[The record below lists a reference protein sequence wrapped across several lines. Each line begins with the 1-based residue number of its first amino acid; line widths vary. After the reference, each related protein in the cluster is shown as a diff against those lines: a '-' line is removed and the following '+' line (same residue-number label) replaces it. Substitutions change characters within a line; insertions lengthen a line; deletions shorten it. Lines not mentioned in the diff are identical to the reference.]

1 METTTFNLEKAKII
15 EDAVCAEFGC
25 SIYDIV
31 CFKNTFFKKVV
42 VFLLTKIHG
51 FNRRNIGH
59 QYQITYLY
67 VPTVVEELEWQ
78 RKNVIAFRIAIDNVC
93 KKLGY
98 ENILDFAGR
107 GIDKNALS

>member
-1 METTTFNLEKAKII
+1 METTAFNLEKAKSI
-15 EDAVCAEFGC
+15 EEAVCAEFGC
-25 SIYDIV
+25 SIHNVV

-42 VFLLTKIHG
+42 VFLLTKMHG
-51 FNRRNIGH
+51 YNRRNIGH

-78 RKNVIAFRIAIDNVC
+78 FNHVIAFKIAIENVC

-98 ENILDFAGR
+98 EKTVDFGGNR
-107 GIDKNALS
+107 VD